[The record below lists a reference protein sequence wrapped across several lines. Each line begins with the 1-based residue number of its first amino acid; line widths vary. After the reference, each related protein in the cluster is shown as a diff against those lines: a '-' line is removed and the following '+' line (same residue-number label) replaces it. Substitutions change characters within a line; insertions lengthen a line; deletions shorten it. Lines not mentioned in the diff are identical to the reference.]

1 MDLTF
6 EGGNIFNRDHYPR
19 DIMLQAMPVM
29 KNMGNNLDINY
40 ATVDSAGAKRDLAAD
55 GYGLRET
62 SHTETMGT
70 VDPSAVDDKI
80 RDLLRALFEE
90 DIRVERGSDR
100 ILVLMSCAIDGLVAE
115 TKDNFFGSTT
125 RSEGK
130 YFSYQ
135 MAFYSMRRA
144 SYCFLVL
151 ALIAFKDQTSV
162 FGIPTGMRSG
172 ISYSAQVFECKRV
185 RPTVLYNFGRLHSG
199 ESMESPD
206 GRRVATFGNDGNLV
220 VDGRWETHSG
230 GKGAGPWYLVLQDDA
245 NLVIYDS
252 RDEPT
257 WASASH
263 PGRFTVRPWRLDM
276 QNDGNLVIYD
286 KNDRVLWAV
295 GICSD
300 ICISKRS
307 TVGSI

>member
-6 EGGNIFNRDHYPR
+6 EGGNIFNRDQYPR

-29 KNMGNNLDINY
+29 KKMGNNLDIKY
-40 ATVDSAGAKRDLAAD
+40 ATVDSAGAKRDLDAV

-70 VDPSAVDDKI
+70 VDSSAVDDKI
-80 RDLLRALFEE
+80 RDLLRPLFEE

-115 TKDNFFGSTT
+115 TKDNFLGSTT

-144 SYCFLVL
+144 
-151 ALIAFKDQTSV
+151 SV

-206 GRRVATFGNDGNLV
+206 GRRVATLGNDGNFV

-230 GKGAGPWYLVLQDDA
+230 GKGVGPWYLMLQDDA

-263 PGRFTVRPWRLDM
+263 PGRFTERPWRLDM

-286 KNDRVLWAV
+286 KNDRVIWAV
-295 GICSD
+295 GI
-300 ICISKRS
+300 
-307 TVGSI
+307 